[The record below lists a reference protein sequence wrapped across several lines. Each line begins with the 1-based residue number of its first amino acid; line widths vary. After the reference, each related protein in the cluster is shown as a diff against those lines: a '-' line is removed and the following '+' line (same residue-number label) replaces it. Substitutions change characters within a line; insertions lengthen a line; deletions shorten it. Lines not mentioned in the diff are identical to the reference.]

1 MNLADTYSDGQRPS
15 PDGRHDMRG
24 IIFIAVRLL
33 EMGGLAIGSM
43 DADTCPEPPGLLSL
57 LPEALLCCQEGIEG
71 DVFV

>member
-1 MNLADTYSDGQRPS
+1 
-15 PDGRHDMRG
+15 MRG
-24 IIFIAVRLL
+24 IIFIAVRVL

-57 LPEALLCCQEGIEG
+57 LLEALLCCQEGIEG